1 MKIAISIGNFD
12 AVHLGHIA
20 LVKTARQAVGADG
33 QVDVWSFDPSPVSVL
48 KPEQKIDRLTT
59 FSDRTTLLLEAGADE
74 VKQIVPT
81 EELLSKSPKTFIAEV
96 VEQSP
101 FDYIVE
107 GEGFRFGKNR
117 AGKCETLDELG
128 HEFGFKSVVVEG
140 VEVALKDQSIVRVSS
155 SMIRWLLRAGRVE
168 DAAIM
173 LGRNVTVTGVVAAG
187 DRQGRAL
194 GYPTANVHA
203 IETMLPRDG
212 IYAGRVSID
221 PGESHAA
228 AISIGTKPTFGE
240 HDRVCEVHIIGYD
253 GAVDHY
259 DWPLTVTISHW
270 IRDQLR
276 FDSKEE
282 LIHAIDQDVAHI
294 TQLIESST

>member
-20 LVKTARQAVGADG
+20 LVETARQAVGADG
-33 QVDVWSFDPSPVSVL
+33 QVEMWSFDPAPVSVL
-48 KPEQKIDRLTT
+48 QPEQQIDRLTT
-59 FSDRTTLLLEAGADE
+59 FSDRTSLLLEAGADE

-81 EELLSKSPKTFIAEV
+81 KELLSKSPNTFIAEI

-117 AGKCETLDELG
+117 AGTCETLEELG
-128 HEFGFKSVVVEG
+128 QEYGFQSVVVEG
-140 VEVALKDQSIVRVSS
+140 VEVALKDQSIVRASS
-155 SMIRWLLRAGRVE
+155 SMTRWLLHAGRVE

-173 LGRNVTVTGVVAAG
+173 LGRDVTVSGVVATG
-187 DRQGRAL
+187 DRQGRVL
-194 GYPTANVHA
+194 GYPTANMHD
-203 IETMLPRDG
+203 IQTMLPRDG
-212 IYAGRVSID
+212 IYAGQVSINSD
-221 PGESHAA
+221 ESHPA
-228 AISIGTKPTFGE
+228 AISIGTKLTFGE

-282 LIHAIDQDVAHI
+282 LILAIEQDVAHI